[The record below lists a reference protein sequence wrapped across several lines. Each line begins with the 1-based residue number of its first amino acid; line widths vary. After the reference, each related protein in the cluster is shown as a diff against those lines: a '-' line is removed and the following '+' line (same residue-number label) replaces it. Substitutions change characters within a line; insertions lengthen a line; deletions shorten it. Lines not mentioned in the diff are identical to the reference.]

1 MAPAANAPIKAKF
14 EKGEKVLCKHREQ
27 LYDAVVKNYNSDK
40 KKPFQIHYQ
49 NWSKNWDEWV
59 EEGRILEVNDE
70 NRLLQVELKKKVG
83 DKAGPPKGKK
93 KNLFAKPKPRRETPL
108 KGYVFVESSDES
120 KNMPHDNNL
129 EIKISVPSTLNQV
142 LTGDYLFIKDQNLY
156 RLPVKF
162 PISKIMN
169 DFMLTGKD
177 LAEKSCFK
185 EYKGTV
191 QIYFDYALK
200 NRCLYAQERKQYEE
214 MFASK
219 TRPALCYCYGV
230 EHLLRFFM
238 IFPKLLSASKTLEQ
252 VHIDETKET
261 TDKFFVYLEA
271 NIKTYMN

>member
-1 MAPAANAPIKAKF
+1 MAPAASTPIKTKF

-27 LYDAVVKNYNSDK
+27 LYDAVVKNYDSEK
-40 KKPFQIHYQ
+40 KKPFQVHYQ

-59 EEGRILEVNDE
+59 EEGRILEVNE
-70 NRLLQVELKKKVG
+70 ANRMLQVELKKKVG

-93 KNLFAKPKPRRETPL
+93 KSLFAKPKPRRDTPV
-108 KGYVFVESSDES
+108 KGYVFVGDSDES
-120 KNMPHDNNL
+120 TNKKHDNNL
-129 EIKISVPSTLNQV
+129 EIKITVPSALSYI
-142 LTGDYLFIKDQNLY
+142 LTGDYQFINDNNLY
-156 RLPVKF
+156 KLPVKF
-162 PISKIMN
+162 PISKIM
-169 DFMLTGKD
+169 DGFMLTGKG

-200 NRCLYAQERKQYEE
+200 NRCLYAHERKQYDE

-219 TRPALCYCYGV
+219 TKPALCYYYGI

-271 NIKTYMN
+271 NIETYLN